1 MPRSTAKKGT
11 AAVRSHSGTKSGTA
25 SQNAAS
31 KSRGNT
37 SSRGTAVTGQT
48 DKDDDN
54 DNIDVDEEDEEEEG
68 EDDNEE
74 DGAEDIEEE
83 EEEEEGGEEEEE
95 MEAAFEAAEE
105 EEEEGRGGG
114 EEMDEDE
121 GHDGDDDR
129 SGIEGEDEEDDKMDG
144 SNRGF
149 LCSAYQGMQC
159 YKCKGYI
166 GFSSRV
172 CKHCKAPVKKL
183 STSPRTTP
191 SNGTATSR
199 PAAQR
204 SGLAPTSKSST
215 GLSSSSSQK
224 KKGASSSSG
233 AAPAVSQVGKKT
245 GSSQLAVDDADKDGK
260 SRAHRSGRTTED
272 DDVPDHLTKDGAI
285 IISKNGPVAQMKQLD
300 TREGHAYVHSVSRPK
315 TLPPAPCFAPLSPL
329 NGFSMKQIEMHIRAL
344 QGETF
349 QRRYRLVV
357 TRLMEHT
364 LNSDLFNS
372 PVDPTKYQIA
382 DYFEVI
388 KQPMDLG
395 TVRQKLEAGRYST
408 SEELAAD
415 VLLTFNNAMKYNPV
429 GHHVYNAAWRLKDEF
444 SADYS
449 RLTNKTE
456 GEAKR
461 KDAHKCGFCHGQ
473 MCKLCGDK
481 CLRFD
486 PPIMSC
492 DCCMERIKRGDVY
505 YRAPS
510 GQRWCA
516 RCVSNGGVNAEPGA
530 ILPPIALLRTTS
542 TATLEG
548 MMKLLGAPGTGHIAA
563 AALAASASGPQKV
576 NSFERQLPTILDGSA
591 ASSSYSASGSGE
603 NTGGSLAA
611 ANSGSSA
618 SQKSKTV
625 PGTSVRKHISTIQQQ
640 QLLLQQQQLQDKKEP
655 VASVKTGNVVKSSS
669 VPQLQIATPSTSAKS
684 SSLLNLG
691 GSHHAA
697 TVSAV
702 AGGGALPVPT
712 PPSKKKDGLIGTL
725 AKQENVS
732 SSIGLATARS
742 TNPTEVPMSSSS
754 SGLSPAQLLAA
765 LKAAGVDTAAVAT
778 AAQAAAALQNAPAT
792 SGRVHL
798 LTLQSLAAVLRGR
811 HERRRNDDVVAE
823 PWVQC
828 DRCKGW
834 VHQICAM
841 FNARK
846 NALLPFNAEYICP
859 CCRLDD
865 LKAIQGTVSSRS
877 RAGSRADKQ
886 TSPEPKNSS
895 STAIVI
901 PQVTF
906 APASSYLVAP
916 TVPPPNVRTRSN
928 LNAGDGAGSASG
940 SGLSASSSSSS
951 TAAVSGRGPVGAGS
965 SSAVPL
971 NRSGTTRLVPSAP
984 SIQFSSTIK
993 YEGHAA
999 IATAAALG
1007 VGSADDGLKES
1018 GKNKSLDAGSA
1029 PAYSGAAAPAS
1040 PSLLESQGAP
1050 PSGTAVVLAASSD
1063 PYVTAGSLPH
1073 TPLSKELETKV
1084 RERLRAD
1091 LKSNPD
1097 VADSIVVRVVSSLKK
1112 SIIVPKEVVSCF
1124 TADAPAP
1131 SSLVET
1137 AMNTDCLVS
1146 TATESVARQNGV
1158 PIGGEPSTANSGR
1171 AATASPPQKGG
1182 SLSATGASGSNF
1194 AKEYAS
1200 EYTYRQ
1206 RVVLLWQ
1213 RLDGVDMCLFALF
1226 VQEYGP
1232 DCPPPN
1238 TRKIYIAYLDSV
1250 RYLRPISARTAC
1262 YHELLAAYLGNARRR
1277 GFDTCHIWACE

>member
-1 MPRSTAKKGT
+1 MPRSDRKK
-11 AAVRSHSGTKSGTA
+11 AAATVRSHSGTKSGSA
-25 SQNAAS
+25 SQTAAT
-31 KSRGNT
+31 KSRGNP
-37 SSRGTAVTGQT
+37 SSRKINGSGFTE
-48 DKDDDN
+48 DDREDSDN
-54 DNIDVDEEDEEEEG
+54 DEEDEEEE
-68 EDDNEE
+68 
-74 DGAEDIEEE
+74 EEE
-83 EEEEEGGEEEEE
+83 EQEE
-95 MEAAFEAAEE
+95 MEAAFDAAEE
-105 EEEEGRGGG
+105 EEEEGGGGG
-114 EEMDEDE
+114 EGEEEEEDEGEVEDEDEE
-121 GHDGDDDR
+121 GHDGDDDQ
-129 SGIEGEDEEDDKMDG
+129 SGVDEDEEGNREDDKMDG
-144 SNRGF
+144 SARGF
-149 LCSAYQGMQC
+149 LCNAYQGMPC
-159 YKCKGYI
+159 SNCKGYI
-166 GFSSRV
+166 GFSSRI
-172 CKHCKAPVKKL
+172 CKHCQAPVKKS
-183 STSPRTTP
+183 STSR
-191 SNGTATSR
+191 SRTSR
-199 PAAQR
+199 TAPRFAQ
-204 SGLAPTSKSST
+204 TSTS
-215 GLSSSSSQK
+215 K
-224 KKGASSSSG
+224 KKGGSGLPSS
-233 AAPAVSQVGKKT
+233 APVPAPVGKKSGT
-245 GSSQLAVDDADKDGK
+245 SYPTADDADKEGRL
-260 SRAHRSGRTTED
+260 SARAPRSGRSTED
-272 DDVPDHLTKDGAI
+272 DDMPDHLTKDAYVV
-285 IISKNGPVAQMKQLD
+285 SKNGPVAHMKQLD
-300 TREGHAYVHSVSRPK
+300 AREGHAYLHTVSRPK

-364 LNSDLFNS
+364 LNADLFNS
-372 PVDPTKYQIA
+372 PVDPSKYQIA

-395 TVRQKLEAGRYST
+395 TVRQKLEAGRYNT

-456 GEAKR
+456 GEARR

-516 RCVSNGGVNAEPGA
+516 RCVSNGGINAEPGA

-542 TATLEG
+542 TETLEG

-563 AALAASASGPQKV
+563 AALAASSSGPQKV

-591 ASSSYSASGSGE
+591 LSSSSASGSGE
-603 NTGGSLAA
+603 NA
-611 ANSGSSA
+611 SSA
-618 SQKSKTV
+618 SGTAQNGNLAVQKTKMTASATLRKV
-625 PGTSVRKHISTIQQQ
+625 TSATQAQEK
-640 QLLLQQQQLQDKKEP
+640 DKKE
-655 VASVKTGNVVKSSS
+655 SSSKTGGGVSVGVGGVKFST
-669 VPQLQIATPSTSAKS
+669 VPPLQIASQASPATATTSASGGGKT

-691 GSHHAA
+691 GSHHA
-697 TVSAV
+697 TLVSV
-702 AGGGALPVPT
+702 VSSGGSNPT
-712 PPSKKKDGLIGTL
+712 PSKKKEGLAGTL
-725 AKQENVS
+725 IKQENV
-732 SSIGLATARS
+732 SSIGLATARPS
-742 TNPTEVPMSSSS
+742 QQTEVTSSASTSS

-765 LKAAGVDTAAVAT
+765 LKAAGVDTSAVAI
-778 AAQAAAALQNAPAT
+778 AAQAAAALQHAPT
-792 SGRVHL
+792 TNGRVQL
-798 LTLQSLAAVLRGR
+798 LTLQSLASVLRGR

-834 VHQICAM
+834 LHQICAM

-865 LKAIQGTVSSRS
+865 LKASQGTVSSRS

-886 TSPEPKNSS
+886 VSPEARNSL
-895 STAIVI
+895 VI
-901 PQVTF
+901 PQVSF
-906 APASSYLVAP
+906 APTNYSFLNAP
-916 TVPPPNVRTRSN
+916 GVPPPTVRTRSTQHS
-928 LNAGDGAGSASG
+928 GEVSASAG
-940 SGLSASSSSSS
+940 SGLPALASAAQGTSR
-951 TAAVSGRGPVGAGS
+951 THGSGHMLSAGTGS
-965 SSAVPL
+965 SNILTL
-971 NRSGTTRLVPSAP
+971 NRSGTSRQVPVAP
-984 SIQFSSTIK
+984 LIQFSSTIK

-1007 VGSADDGLKES
+1007 VGSADDGIKETT
-1018 GKNKSLDAGSA
+1018 GKNKAFESSIPQAH
-1029 PAYSGAAAPAS
+1029 SGGEATSSPLFESHGAS
-1040 PSLLESQGAP
+1040 TLRSP
-1050 PSGTAVVLAASSD
+1050 VVISASSD

-1073 TPLSKELETKV
+1073 TPLSKELESKV
-1084 RERLRAD
+1084 RERLRVE

-1124 TADAPAP
+1124 TADAPNP

-1137 AMNTDCLVS
+1137 AMNTDCLFS

-1158 PIGGEPSTANSGR
+1158 PGGGEPSHLSAR
-1171 AATASPPQKGG
+1171 VAASPPQRGF
-1182 SLSATGASGSNF
+1182 SASSNY

-1277 GFDTCHIWACE
+1277 GFDTCHIWACEYM

>member
-1 MPRSTAKKGT
+1 MPRSTAKKGSAT
-11 AAVRSHSGTKSGTA
+11 VRSHSGTKSGTS
-25 SQNAAS
+25 SQNVTT

-37 SSRGTAVTGQT
+37 SSRGIVVTGLG
-48 DKDDDN
+48 DNDDDN
-54 DNIDVDEEDEEEEG
+54 NDL
-68 EDDNEE
+68 
-74 DGAEDIEEE
+74 DIEEE
-83 EEEEEGGEEEEE
+83 EDDGEDNGEEEEDEDGEEEEEEEE

-105 EEEEGRGGG
+105 EEEEEGG
-114 EEMDEDE
+114 EAIDEDEDE

-129 SGIEGEDEEDDKMDG
+129 SGNEGEDDEDSKMD
-144 SNRGF
+144 SSSRGF

-159 YKCKGYI
+159 HKCKGYI
-166 GFSSRV
+166 GFSSRI

-191 SNGTATSR
+191 SNASATSR
-199 PAAQR
+199 HPAQR
-204 SGLAPTSKSST
+204 SGNANTSKSAVGSSASLALKRKAT
-215 GLSSSSSQK
+215 GT
-224 KKGASSSSG
+224 SG
-233 AAPAVSQVGKKT
+233 VSPVVANVGKKA
-245 GSSQLAVDDADKDGK
+245 GSSQPAADDADKEGRL
-260 SRAHRSGRTTED
+260 RAHRSGRTTED
-272 DDVPDHLTKDGAI
+272 DDMPDHLTNDGAI
-285 IISKNGPVAQMKQLD
+285 VMSKSGPVAQMKQLD

-329 NGFSMKQIEMHIRAL
+329 NGFSMKQIEMHVRAL

-395 TVRQKLEAGRYST
+395 TVRQKLEAGRYNT

-415 VLLTFNNAMKYNPV
+415 VLLTFNNAMRYNPV

-563 AALAASASGPQKV
+563 AALAASSSGPQKV
-576 NSFERQLPTILDGSA
+576 NSFERQLPTLLDGSA
-591 ASSSYSASGSGE
+591 SSSSYGASGSGE
-603 NTGGSLAA
+603 VANGSLAA
-611 ANSGSSA
+611 SHSGGSST
-618 SQKSKTV
+618 QKSKTV
-625 PGTSVRKHISTIQQQ
+625 TGAAVRKSIGTNQQQ
-640 QLLLQQQQLQDKKEP
+640 QQQQQPQDKKEL
-655 VASVKTGNVVKSSS
+655 AGSSKTGSGAKSSS
-669 VPQLQIATPSTSAKS
+669 VPPLQIATPSAGGKS

-702 AGGGALPVPT
+702 AGSGGAPAPSS
-712 PPSKKKDGLIGTL
+712 SKKKDGL
-725 AKQENVS
+725 KQDNP
-732 SSIGLATARS
+732 SSIGAATARS
-742 TNPTEVPMSSSS
+742 TTQTELSSSSSS

-765 LKAAGVDTAAVAT
+765 LKAAGVDTNAVAS

-792 SGRVHL
+792 SGRLHL

-865 LKAIQGTVSSRS
+865 LKASQGTVSSRS

-886 TSPEPKNSS
+886 VSPEGKNSS
-895 STAIVI
+895 SSALII
-901 PQVTF
+901 PQVSF
-906 APASSYLVAP
+906 APANSYLTAP
-916 TVPPPNVRTRSN
+916 PVPPPNVRTRSN
-928 LNAGDGAGSASG
+928 LNAGDGAASAGSGISVSGTTTAGNRGHVFPPAGSGTSG
-940 SGLSASSSSSS
+940 S
-951 TAAVSGRGPVGAGS
+951 
-965 SSAVPL
+965 VPL
-971 NRSGTTRLVPSAP
+971 NRSGTTRQAP
-984 SIQFSSTIK
+984 AAPLIQFSSTIK

-1007 VGSADDGLKES
+1007 VGSADDVLKETG
-1018 GKNKSLDAGSA
+1018 GKSKTLEVGSV
-1029 PAYSGAAAPAS
+1029 PANSGAAAPSS
-1040 PSLLESQGAP
+1040 PLPESHGTA
-1050 PSGTAVVLAASSD
+1050 PSGAVVLSASAD

-1084 RERLRAD
+1084 RERLRAE
-1091 LKSNPD
+1091 LKNNPD

-1124 TADAPAP
+1124 TADAPSP

-1158 PIGGEPSTANSGR
+1158 TGGGEPSSSISGR
-1171 AATASPPQKGG
+1171 VAATASPLQKGG
-1182 SLSATGASGSNF
+1182 SLSTTGASSNY